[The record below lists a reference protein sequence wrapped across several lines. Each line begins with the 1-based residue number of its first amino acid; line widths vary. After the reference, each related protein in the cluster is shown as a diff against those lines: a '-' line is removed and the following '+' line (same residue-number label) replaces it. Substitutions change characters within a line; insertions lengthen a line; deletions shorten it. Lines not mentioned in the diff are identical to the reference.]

1 MHRAEL
7 IVESF
12 VQFVKEHPRFS
23 GTYKALLQCM
33 TRDENGVFRGFVEL
47 PDGTKGFTHMLKE
60 LQPWLVARGVSVR
73 VEGKLKQRLKFVV
86 ENVQM
91 SNQVPNVVPKYKG
104 SIVENILGDLN
115 DPIWRG
121 IYD

>member
-1 MHRAEL
+1 MDKADL
-7 IVESF
+7 IVETF

-33 TRDENGVFRGFVEL
+33 TRDESGDFKGVAKTHGFVEL
-47 PDGTKGFTHMLKE
+47 PEGTRGFTHMLRE

-86 ENVQM
+86 EKLD
-91 SNQVPNVVPKYKG
+91 VVPTSSQVSNVMLMDSG
-104 SIVENILGDLN
+104 VIVENVAV
-115 DPIWRG
+115 
-121 IYD
+121 